1 MRILSA
7 VVVFLTVSNLFSE
20 RLNAANT
27 TAAQRNDS
35 YTNFRHL
42 PGGDLSNGR
51 QQDIKNE
58 LHKLRAQ
65 KEEVIMSAKLKKMF
79 QNATSTLKK
88 NNGQGLVEYAL
99 ILALIAIV
107 VLTALSSIGTNSNE
121 KFEEIS
127 EAIETAK

>member
-1 MRILSA
+1 
-7 VVVFLTVSNLFSE
+7 
-20 RLNAANT
+20 
-27 TAAQRNDS
+27 
-35 YTNFRHL
+35 
-42 PGGDLSNGR
+42 
-51 QQDIKNE
+51 
-58 LHKLRAQ
+58 
-65 KEEVIMSAKLKKMF
+65 MSAKLKKMF
-79 QNATSTLKK
+79 QKATSNLKK

>member
-1 MRILSA
+1 
-7 VVVFLTVSNLFSE
+7 
-20 RLNAANT
+20 
-27 TAAQRNDS
+27 
-35 YTNFRHL
+35 
-42 PGGDLSNGR
+42 
-51 QQDIKNE
+51 
-58 LHKLRAQ
+58 
-65 KEEVIMSAKLKKMF
+65 MSAKLKKMF